1 MTLPPPPY
9 VQNFDL
15 FTLSEGGNEKSLK
28 PPAAALA
35 AIAEW
40 AGVAAVHS
48 LEAKVRVLR
57 AGESTFRYSGQLT
70 AELDQNCVVTM
81 EPVRESISRDFERT
95 YVVVP
100 RRHSR
105 PAMMELSKEDLD
117 EAETL
122 DSPVIDLAAPIL
134 EELALAIDPYPRA
147 PGAVF
152 EAPPGLDEIVE
163 PAPRESPFAVL
174 GQLKA
179 APEPVAGKP
188 RAARKK

>member
-1 MTLPPPPY
+1 MTIPTPPY

-28 PPAAALA
+28 PPAPILA

-40 AGVAAVHS
+40 AGVATLHS
-48 LEAKVRVLR
+48 LEAKIRVHR
-57 AGESTFRYSGQLT
+57 AGENAFRYVGHLK

-81 EPVRESISRDFERT
+81 EPVRETISRDFERT
-95 YVVVP
+95 FVVVP

-105 PAMMELSKEDLD
+105 PAITELSKEDLD
-117 EAETL
+117 EAETV
-122 DSPVIDLAAPIL
+122 DSPVVDLAAPVL

-147 PGAVF
+147 RGAVF
-152 EAPPGLDEIVE
+152 EAPPGLDHIVE
-163 PAPRESPFAVL
+163 PSPRESPFAVL
-174 GQLKA
+174 GSLKSPKSA
-179 APEPVAGKP
+179 VAGKP